1 MKANRFAQL
10 RDDNHGQVAMI
21 GVVIA
26 LAVSIVIGVL
36 VFYKINASITTS
48 GFVGPSNVVAA
59 GVSYNATRSAINSSA
74 QTTFTLLPIIAIIL
88 IAAFMIGLVTR
99 FGQG

>member
-1 MKANRFAQL
+1 MKANQFAEFKN
-10 RDDNHGQVAMI
+10 DNHGQVAMI
-21 GVVIA
+21 GIVIG
-26 LAVSIVIGVL
+26 LAVAIIVGVL

-59 GVSYNATRSAINSSA
+59 GTAYNATRTAINSSA
-74 QTTFTLLPIIAIIL
+74 QTTFTLLPIVAIIV
-88 IAAFMIGLVTR
+88 IASFMIGLVTK